1 MAVVLLVTTNDGQS
15 TELLVLEKC
24 TLGRSSNCDFKI
36 DDRQMSGKHGVFEL
50 THNGELLY
58 TDLGSSNGSYLNN
71 SKIEKIQFKIN
82 ESLRLGNTTI
92 KIISKKLTAK
102 ESISIGVGLSDSNAT
117 RTKNEPR
124 DSNDSSKQESR
135 VSKLKVKKISANG
148 KDNIIDQEKS
158 TGETKMLKLE
168 IKKKPK
174 R

>member
-1 MAVVLLVTTNDGQS
+1 MAVVLLVTTIDGQT

-24 TLGRSSNCDFKI
+24 TLGRSSNCDLKI

-82 ESLRLGNTTI
+82 ECLRLGNTTV

-102 ESISIGVGLSDSNAT
+102 ESVSIGVGLSDSSAT
-117 RTKNEPR
+117 LVKSVPPDFNNSP
-124 DSNDSSKQESR
+124 KLESR
-135 VSKLKVKKISANG
+135 VAKLKVKKINANG

-168 IKKKPK
+168 IKRKPK